1 MSAPL
6 WRRFLITLTEDTLTP
21 RSGRTKV
28 SPYRSCG
35 VCVCVFPQMSKG
47 QLPQRPPTDFPDFH
61 LRQRGP
67 VCDPAL
73 GPLGRQSHAGSP
85 AEGNHPGGRQQR

>member
-1 MSAPL
+1 MDVQ
-6 WRRFLITLTEDTLTP
+6 WFHLTDHA
-21 RSGRTKV
+21 
-28 SPYRSCG
+28 
-35 VCVCVFPQMSKG
+35 VCVCVCPQMSKG
-47 QLPQRPPTDFPDFH
+47 QLPQRSPTDFPDFH

>member
-1 MSAPL
+1 
-6 WRRFLITLTEDTLTP
+6 
-21 RSGRTKV
+21 
-28 SPYRSCG
+28 
-35 VCVCVFPQMSKG
+35 MSKG

>member
-21 RSGRTKV
+21 RGGRTMV

-35 VCVCVFPQMSKG
+35 VCVCPQMSKG